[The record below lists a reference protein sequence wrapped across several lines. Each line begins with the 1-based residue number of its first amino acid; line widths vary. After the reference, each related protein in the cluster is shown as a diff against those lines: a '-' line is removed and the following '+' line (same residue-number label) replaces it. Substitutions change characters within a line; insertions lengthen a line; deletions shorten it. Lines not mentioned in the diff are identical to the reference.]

1 MAPATK
7 AIIATAVAWIAMV
20 NAMRDRLHPQLGWP
34 DISIEC
40 AP

>member
-7 AIIATAVAWIAMV
+7 AIITTAVEWIAMV
-20 NAMRDRLHPQLGWP
+20 NAMRDRLRPQLGWP
-34 DISIEC
+34 DISIER